1 MESSVLRIQGLEIA
15 LERAIEDISLLQKNL
30 AYVIDLKEELS
41 AEIKVREKREES
53 LMREFQKELSKR
65 DSEIEMLKSEREDIA
80 ELLSDTK

>member
-65 DSEIEMLKSEREDIA
+65 DSEIEMLKGEREDIA

>member
-65 DSEIEMLKSEREDIA
+65 ES
-80 ELLSDTK
+80 